1 MRKLSIGI
9 ALLLLLT
16 GCGSSESADG
26 TRDAGDCTTLG
37 KIIESNGE
45 LAICVN
51 LEGKKTYLIAGPA
64 MDDIKLLAGIKSFA
78 LYLSDEGKAMAEDLG
93 WEYQDF
99 NSIDYDVINLKRYIA
114 DKPEWKDVA
123 GLILAEEK
131 AAQEMDYVFKNYCP
145 KDPEAYCA
153 PKTMSSEGNVQY
165 DLADKMMEIADRA
178 LTEKLELIGVALEGQ
193 YQVDGLKAAEF
204 AMKSLKNST
213 KEK

>member
-1 MRKLSIGI
+1 MRKLSISI

-26 TRDAGDCTTLG
+26 SRDAGDCTTLG
-37 KIIESNGE
+37 EIIESNGE

-51 LEGKKTYLIAGPA
+51 LEGKKTYLIDGPA
-64 MDDIKLLAGIKSFA
+64 MENIKLLAGIKSFA
-78 LYLSDEGKAMAEDLG
+78 FYLSDEGQAMAEDLG
-93 WEYQDF
+93 WEYQDW
-99 NSIDYDVINLKRYIA
+99 NSIRYDVLNLKRYIA

-123 GLILAEEK
+123 GLILADEK

-153 PKTMSSEGNVQY
+153 PKTMSAEGNIQY
-165 DLADKMMEIADRA
+165 DLADKMVDIANRA

-204 AMKSLKNST
+204 AMKSLKLPAN
-213 KEK
+213 

>member
-1 MRKLSIGI
+1 MRKLSISI

-26 TRDAGDCTTLG
+26 SRDAGDCTTLG
-37 KIIESNGE
+37 EIIESNGE

-51 LEGKKTYLIAGPA
+51 LEGKKTYLIDGPA
-64 MDDIKLLAGIKSFA
+64 MENIKLLAGIKAFA
-78 LYLSDEGKAMAEDLG
+78 FYLSDEGQAMAEDLG

-99 NSIDYDVINLKRYIA
+99 NRIDYDVLNLKRYIA

-123 GLILAEEK
+123 GLILADEK

-153 PKTMSSEGNVQY
+153 PKTMSAEGNIQY
-165 DLADKMMEIADRA
+165 DLADKMVDIANRA

-204 AMKSLKNST
+204 AMKSLKLPAN
-213 KEK
+213 

>member
-1 MRKLSIGI
+1 MRKLSISI

-26 TRDAGDCTTLG
+26 SRDAGDCTTLG
-37 KIIESNGE
+37 EIIESNGE

-51 LEGKKTYLIAGPA
+51 LEGKKTYLIDGPA
-64 MDDIKLLAGIKSFA
+64 MENIKLLAGINSFA
-78 LYLSDEGKAMAEDLG
+78 FYLSDEGQAMAEDLG
-93 WEYQDF
+93 WEYQDW
-99 NSIDYDVINLKRYIA
+99 NSIRYDVLNLKRYIA

-123 GLILAEEK
+123 GLILADEK

-153 PKTMSSEGNVQY
+153 PKTMSAEGNIQY
-165 DLADKMMEIADRA
+165 DLADKMVDIANRA

-204 AMKSLKNST
+204 AMKSLKLPAN
-213 KEK
+213 

>member
-37 KIIESNGE
+37 EIIESNGE

-78 LYLSDEGKAMAEDLG
+78 LYLSDEGQAMAEDLG

-153 PKTMSSEGNVQY
+153 PKTMSAEGNVQY

-204 AMKSLKNST
+204 AMKSFKNSEG
-213 KEK
+213 K

>member
-1 MRKLSIGI
+1 MRKLSISI

-26 TRDAGDCTTLG
+26 SRDAGDCTALG
-37 KIIESNGE
+37 EIIESNGE

-51 LEGKKTYLIAGPA
+51 LEGKKTYLIDGPA
-64 MDDIKLLAGIKSFA
+64 MENIKLLAGIKSFA
-78 LYLSDEGKAMAEDLG
+78 FYLSDEGQAMAEDLG
-93 WEYQDF
+93 WEYQDW
-99 NSIDYDVINLKRYIA
+99 NSIRYDVLNLKRYIA

-123 GLILAEEK
+123 GLILADEK

-153 PKTMSSEGNVQY
+153 PKTMSAEGNIQY
-165 DLADKMMEIADRA
+165 DLADKMVDIANRA

-204 AMKSLKNST
+204 AMKSLKLPAN
-213 KEK
+213 

>member
-37 KIIESNGE
+37 EIIESNGE

-51 LEGKKTYLIAGPA
+51 LEGKKTYLIEGPA
-64 MDDIKLLAGIKSFA
+64 IDDIKLLAGISDSA
-78 LYLSDEGKAMAEDLG
+78 VRYTDEGDALAAKFG
-93 WEYQDF
+93 WDWEDF
-99 NSIDYDVINLKRYIA
+99 NSIEYETLNLKRYITN
-114 DKPEWKDVA
+114 KPEWSEVA
-123 GLILAEEK
+123 ALILAEEE
-131 AAQEMDYVFKNYCP
+131 AEIEVGYVWKNYCP

-153 PKTMSSEGNVQY
+153 PKTMSAEGAAEWERKDAIWNDAIEALNV
-165 DLADKMMEIADRA
+165 
-178 LTEKLELIGVALEGQ
+178 KLELIGVAIEGQ
-193 YQVDGLKAAEF
+193 YQVEGLKAVEF
-204 AMKSLKNST
+204 AIKSFKNST

>member
-1 MRKLSIGI
+1 MRKLSISI

-26 TRDAGDCTTLG
+26 SRDAGDCTTLG
-37 KIIESNGE
+37 EIIESNGE

-51 LEGKKTYLIAGPA
+51 LEGKKTYLIDGPA
-64 MDDIKLLAGIKSFA
+64 MENIKLLAGIISFA
-78 LYLSDEGKAMAEDLG
+78 FYLSDEGQAMAEDLG
-93 WEYQDF
+93 WEYQDW
-99 NSIDYDVINLKRYIA
+99 NSIRYDVLNLKRYIA

-123 GLILAEEK
+123 GLILADEK

-153 PKTMSSEGNVQY
+153 PKTMSAEGNIQY
-165 DLADKMMEIADRA
+165 DLADKLVDIANRA

-204 AMKSLKNST
+204 AMKSLKLPAN
-213 KEK
+213 

>member
-1 MRKLSIGI
+1 MRKLSISI

-26 TRDAGDCTTLG
+26 SRDAGDCTTLG
-37 KIIESNGE
+37 EIIESNSE

-51 LEGKKTYLIAGPA
+51 LEGKKTYLIDGPA
-64 MDDIKLLAGIKSFA
+64 MENIKLLAGIKSFA
-78 LYLSDEGKAMAEDLG
+78 FYLSDEGQAMAEDLG
-93 WEYQDF
+93 WEYQDW
-99 NSIDYDVINLKRYIA
+99 NSIRYDVLNLKRYIA

-123 GLILAEEK
+123 GLILADEK

-153 PKTMSSEGNVQY
+153 PKTMSAEGNIQY
-165 DLADKMMEIADRA
+165 DLADKMVDIANRA

-204 AMKSLKNST
+204 AMKSLKLPAN
-213 KEK
+213 

>member
-1 MRKLSIGI
+1 MKKLSIGI

-26 TRDAGDCTTLG
+26 SRDAGECTTLG
-37 KIIESNGE
+37 EIIDSNGE

-78 LYLSDEGKAMAEDLG
+78 FYLSDEGQAMADDLG

-99 NSIDYDVINLKRYIA
+99 DNIDYDVLNLKRYIA

-153 PKTMSSEGNVQY
+153 PKTMSAEGNVQY

-204 AMKSLKNST
+204 AMKSLKNAGN
-213 KEK
+213 

>member
-37 KIIESNGE
+37 EIIESDGE

-78 LYLSDEGKAMAEDLG
+78 LYLSDEGQAMAEDLG

-114 DKPEWKDVA
+114 DKPEWKEVA

-153 PKTMSSEGNVQY
+153 PKTMSAEGNVQY

-204 AMKSLKNST
+204 AIKSLKKSGN
-213 KEK
+213 

>member
-1 MRKLSIGI
+1 MKKLSIGI

-26 TRDAGDCTTLG
+26 SRNAGDCTTLG
-37 KIIESNGE
+37 EIIESNGE

-51 LEGKKTYLIAGPA
+51 LEGKKTYLIEGPA

-78 LYLSDEGKAMAEDLG
+78 FYLSDEGQAMADDLG

-99 NSIDYDVINLKRYIA
+99 DNIDYDVLNLKRYIA

-153 PKTMSSEGNVQY
+153 PKTMSAEGNVQY

-204 AMKSLKNST
+204 AMKSLKNAGN
-213 KEK
+213 

>member
-1 MRKLSIGI
+1 MRKLSISI

-26 TRDAGDCTTLG
+26 SRDAGDCTTLG
-37 KIIESNGE
+37 EIIESNGE

-51 LEGKKTYLIAGPA
+51 LEGKKTYLIDGPA
-64 MDDIKLLAGIKSFA
+64 MENIKLLAGIKSFA
-78 LYLSDEGKAMAEDLG
+78 FYLSDEGQAMAGDLG

-99 NSIDYDVINLKRYIA
+99 NRIDYDVLNLKRYIA

-153 PKTMSSEGNVQY
+153 PKTMSAEGNIQY
-165 DLADKMMEIADRA
+165 DLADNLVQAADRA

-193 YQVDGLKAAEF
+193 YQIDGLKAAEF
-204 AMKSLKNST
+204 AMKSLKIPAN
-213 KEK
+213 

>member
-1 MRKLSIGI
+1 MRKLSISI

-26 TRDAGDCTTLG
+26 SRDAGDCTTLG
-37 KIIESNGE
+37 EIIESNGE

-51 LEGKKTYLIAGPA
+51 LEGKKTYLIDGPA
-64 MDDIKLLAGIKSFA
+64 MENIKLLAGIKSFA
-78 LYLSDEGKAMAEDLG
+78 FYLSDEGQAMAGDLG

-99 NSIDYDVINLKRYIA
+99 NRIDYDVLNLKRYIA

-123 GLILAEEK
+123 GLILADEK

-153 PKTMSSEGNVQY
+153 PKTMSAEGNIQY
-165 DLADKMMEIADRA
+165 DLADKMVDIANRA

-204 AMKSLKNST
+204 AMKSLKLPAN
-213 KEK
+213 